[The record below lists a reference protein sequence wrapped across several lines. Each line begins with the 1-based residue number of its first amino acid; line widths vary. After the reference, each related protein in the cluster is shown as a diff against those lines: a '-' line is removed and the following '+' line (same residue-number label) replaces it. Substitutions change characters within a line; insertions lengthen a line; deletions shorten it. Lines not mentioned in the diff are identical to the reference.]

1 VVEIHDVL
9 AMSGLL
15 RPTVIVK
22 SVETNPK
29 PATVTYEPPDTAP
42 LALSALLTTGA
53 SNVNE
58 LGETCVP
65 TTVAIVIVLTTCASD
80 CRVPAAF
87 AEKQLT
93 FVLDVHVTVLHA
105 TVVTCT
111 DGVRSD
117 GAKLKPVSVIET
129 PRVSGAFF
137 GKEADAT
144 GESNE
149 NEPDPPVPRTCA
161 MVTVAPMDS
170 DIPLD
175 GLHCS
180 VVAELHEVVRHSVV
194 PTLALAVKSTS
205 PKFKPEIVTA
215 PPPLVGVFRGA
226 RKLATGASNDSASGF
241 VPIRALTVTRKS
253 MAEPTRPLAF
263 EHCTVVID
271 DHEVVVQLALSSC
284 TVGVDSCS
292 RPKSRPLIVTTDV
305 VDAGMLLAP
314 AVITG
319 ASKVSIAT
327 TVPICALTVSN
338 AGFRLVVYSSTPEPG
353 TFSHLLR

>member
-1 VVEIHDVL
+1 
-9 AMSGLL
+9 
-15 RPTVIVK
+15 
-22 SVETNPK
+22 
-29 PATVTYEPPDTAP
+29 
-42 LALSALLTTGA
+42 
-53 SNVNE
+53 
-58 LGETCVP
+58 
-65 TTVAIVIVLTTCASD
+65 
-80 CRVPAAF
+80 VPAAF

-105 TVVTCT
+105 TVVICT
-111 DGVRSD
+111 DCVRS
-117 GAKLKPVSVIET
+117 AEPKLMPVSVIER

-149 NEPDPPVPRTCA
+149 NEPVPPVPKTCA
-161 MVTVAPMDS
+161 MVTTGVVDADT
-170 DIPLD
+170 PLD
-175 GLHCS
+175 GLHWS

-226 RKLATGASNDSASGF
+226 RKLATGASNESASGF
-241 VPIRALTVTRKS
+241 VPMRALTVTRKS

-292 RPKSRPLIVTTDV
+292 RPKLRPLIVTTDV

-319 ASKVSIAT
+319 ASNVSIAT
-327 TVPICALTVSN
+327 TVPICALTVIN
-338 AGFRLVVYSSTPEPG
+338 AGFRLVVYSSTPEPR
-353 TFSHLLR
+353 TFSHTLRWHVTSESDVHEVVPQRSCE